1 MFSYLPPR
9 ISCKTTI
16 MLHILYIIAITA
28 EAMTA
33 ALSAGRR
40 KMDWVGVCIIAW
52 VTALGGGTIRNILL
66 DYYPMTWVEHPEY
79 LLITAAGAI
88 FAALIAS
95 VMKRL
100 HKLFLYL
107 DALGLVVFT
116 IIGCQVAEQLHLSVV
131 IVLLSG
137 VITGC
142 AGGVLR
148 DVLCNDV
155 PLLFRKEVYASVSII
170 TGAVYAGAG
179 YMGMSAHWATI
190 IAAVGGLLL
199 RVLAIRY
206 AWQMPKF
213 VYEDEW
219 E

>member
-1 MFSYLPPR
+1 
-9 ISCKTTI
+9 
-16 MLHILYIIAITA
+16 MLQILYIIAITA

-40 KMDWVGVCIIAW
+40 NMDWIGVCIIAW

-66 DYYPMTWVEHPEY
+66 DHYPMTWVAHPEY
-79 LLITAAGAI
+79 LLITAGGAL

-100 HKLFLYL
+100 RILFLYL

-116 IIGCQVAEQLHLSVV
+116 IIGCQVAEQMELSVI

-137 VITGC
+137 MITGC

-170 TGAVYAGAG
+170 TGAIYVGVEYLGH
-179 YMGMSAHWATI
+179 SVHLATI
-190 IAAVGGLLL
+190 IAAIAGLIL

-206 AWQMPKF
+206 QWQMPKF
-213 VYEDEW
+213 VYQDEW